1 MIVVRRIT
9 HINHLCSQLE
19 SLKRQLADASAR
31 ADRLESENKRLRDQV
46 EKAKRL
52 AAELAQL

>member
-1 MIVVRRIT
+1 
-9 HINHLCSQLE
+9 
-19 SLKRQLADASAR
+19 LAEAAAR

-52 AAELAQL
+52 AAELTQL